1 MTNPITKL
9 NLVKQQTKRGH
20 VTITQILALLG
31 PEEFDAID
39 AKARQMR
46 ESYHCPFTVRDHQH
60 FKDTLADFWRH
71 HLKTFFNWDY
81 QQSGIP
87 MGEFTKNHAYQFI
100 EQHLGGYKEILT
112 AERNAITGRDGGMID
127 VLDKITEA
135 ITKLQTELYI
145 RSVFFELIE
154 PSDYDTRLRLAEE
167 LLKKYGPVLFPGE
180 ALLPIWIIGTDLEA
194 FIQGFVTQLQGLRRQ
209 WRR

>member
-1 MTNPITKL
+1 MHNL
-9 NLVKQQTKRGH
+9 HLVKEQAERGR
-20 VTITQILALLG
+20 VTLDQLLGLLG
-31 PEEFDAID
+31 PAEFDAID

-46 ESYHCPFTVRDHQH
+46 ESYNCPFMVRSHAE
-60 FKDTLADFWRH
+60 FKERLFDFWAH
-71 HLKTFFNWDY
+71 YLKAFFNRDFKNTNLALD
-81 QQSGIP
+81 
-87 MGEFTKNHAYQFI
+87 EFTKNNAYQFI
-100 EQHLGGYKEILT
+100 EQHLGGYKEILS

-127 VLDKITEA
+127 VLDKITES
-135 ITKLQTELYI
+135 ITKIQTEIYI

-154 PSDYDTRLRLAEE
+154 PGDYDTRLRLAEE

-180 ALLPIWIIGTDLEA
+180 QLLPHYILGHDLEA